1 MGRYF
6 QLTFNRR
13 GVMGKPNEQDGGKRQ
28 RAKANRKHFTESNVR
43 TLPAKRKQY
52 LVWDAGSKRS
62 RDDTARGLAILVSPT
77 GTKSYRCVYTY
88 PGSAKPFWMH
98 LGRVGEMPL
107 EEARERCRKVRGKAR
122 KGEDPTDPSPH
133 SDNFKVAVE
142 TYIKHEQMGKRH
154 NKSAH
159 ATQTLMLNK
168 CREWHARSVA
178 TIRYREIEGLL
189 ELIRDGDAEE
199 GRKAAP
205 YLANRLYAHLSD
217 FFAWCVKRYDLK
229 ASPMA
234 AMDKPWNGAKPRERD
249 WFKKEAG
256 DNAIQALW
264 QAANKIGGTDGKYLK
279 LMLLT
284 GKRRTSLAQM
294 RWEQI
299 GPDWFWDAPKS
310 EIKNKRLHPIPL
322 PTLAQRVLHPRR
334 SQGPVFADINPG
346 ELIKTVR
353 TVSGIND
360 FFWHGLRHL
369 AETKT
374 AELRDRNTNRPL
386 ILPHIRD
393 LLFDH
398 APQRGSGKGFDHHDY
413 LPEMREAMEVWADY
427 VQGLVGQKGV
437 RVLR

>member
-1 MGRYF
+1 MS
-6 QLTFNRR
+6 
-13 GVMGKPNEQDGGKRQ
+13 KPKGKRK
-28 RAKANRKHFTESNVR
+28 RAEANRKHFTEENVR
-43 TLPAKRKQY
+43 TLRAKRKQY
-52 LVWDAGSKRS
+52 LVWDEASHRS
-62 RDDTARGLAILVSPT
+62 QDDCARGLAILVSPT

-98 LGRVGEMPL
+98 LGRVGEMTL
-107 EEARERCRKVRGKAR
+107 HDARERCREIRGKAR
-122 KGEDPTDPSPH
+122 KGEDPTDTESH
-133 SDNFKVAVE
+133 DNFKVAVE
-142 TYIKHEQMGKRH
+142 TYIKHEQIGKWE
-154 NKSAH
+154 NKSALE
-159 ATQTLMLNK
+159 TQTVMLNRCK
-168 CREWHARSVA
+168 EWHPRSVA
-178 TIRYREIEGLL
+178 TIRRQEIRGLL
-189 ELIRDGDAEE
+189 ERIRDGDAKI

-205 YLANRLYAHLSD
+205 YLANRLYAHLSN
-217 FFAWCVKRYDLK
+217 FFDWCVERYGLN

-234 AMDKPWNGAKPRERD
+234 GMDKPWEGAKARERD
-249 WFKKEAG
+249 WFKETAG
-256 DNAIQALW
+256 DNAIKALW

-284 GKRRTSLAQM
+284 GKRRTALAEM

-299 GPDWFWDAPKS
+299 RPDWFWNAPKS
-310 EIKNKRLHPIPL
+310 EVKNKRLHPIPL

-334 SQGPVFADINPG
+334 SHGPVFADVDPG

-353 TVSGIND
+353 AVSGIAD

-374 AELRDRNTNRPL
+374 AELRDRKTNRPM

-398 APQRGSGKGFDHHDY
+398 APQRGSGRGYDHHDY
-413 LPEMREAMEVWADY
+413 LPEMRDAMEVWADY
-427 VQGLVGQKGV
+427 VQQLVGQEEGV